1 LALAVQTDSSQT
13 EAVRAACI
21 RAYAGRRVSVES
33 LDTVELRDYRPTG
46 VRLQGI
52 VARIENRVEVIIPE
66 AADLGEYPAALDG
79 LARAGWDV
87 WVLVPTEKLG
97 SAHRHLRRTAVTL
110 QPWWET
116 AAGIA
121 FGRPEI
127 P

>member
-1 LALAVQTDSSQT
+1 MALALQTDSSKAGEVLT
-13 EAVRAACI
+13 ACVRA
-21 RAYAGRRVSVES
+21 YSGRRVGVES
-33 LDTVELRDYRPTG
+33 LDTIDLRDHGSAG

-52 VARIENRVEVIIPE
+52 VSRTENRIEVVVDTATE
-66 AADLGEYPAALDG
+66 LTEYPPVLDG
-79 LARAGWDV
+79 LARAGWEV
-87 WVLVPTEKLG
+87 WVLLPTEMMG

-116 AAGIA
+116 ATGIV